1 MVLVLF
7 AFRNLDIYYREGYAS
22 SLNIQLHYG
31 EVIVLS
37 WALLSVAI
45 ICMRRICHA

>member
-1 MVLVLF
+1 MVFVLF
-7 AFRNLDIYYREGYAS
+7 AFRNLDIFYREGYSS
-22 SLNIQLHYG
+22 SLIIQLHYG

-45 ICMRRICHA
+45 ICMRRIFHA

>member
-1 MVLVLF
+1 MLF
-7 AFRNLDIYYREGYAS
+7 AFENLDIYYREGCAS